1 MVAYYGQAPFM
12 AMHLLYLA
20 LCEYSAIPLFLHMR
34 SNAKVY
40 QQPRERKIFDFFVLG
55 QYKNFPVKTAHFH
68 IFCVVFFQFIRRYI
82 DRPEQ
87 SKRNKF

>member
-68 IFCVVFFQFIRRYI
+68 IFCFLSVYPPIY
-82 DRPEQ
+82 RPEQ